1 MNKYS
6 YCQIQATMCK
16 SHANQILPAAIY
28 TLSAAKL
35 AVLQSLLPASA
46 FQCSHVGDPVHKIHT
61 KFTSYGPS
69 ILESIVRDIYMI
81 SPSEDITIK
90 SFAATCLKSIPGF
103 PAASLYFSAV
113 AQDFVRITNWL
124 RGHVKSVIGG
134 SIETIPI
141 YEKYGFQAW
150 GTLGGNQIL
159 CEIFPHVNLAESW
172 ILDVIAGY
180 ALAAVAPPEI
190 TEIILVFPLQGFV
203 HTLHVEAW
211 SHRDRFLDVLVGMC
225 EEAEG
230 AEEAEE
236 AEGSSL
242 VHRIVGEM
250 TDDSVPTTG
259 SELMNRYHIGRHLSK
274 EGPFANSLKV
284 VPDGSRAWQY
294 FLSSPR
300 MTKVSI
306 KADDVTASQ
315 VYIARTG
322 ARIFIHSPYIIN
334 LCQAPGPDNYGVRCL
349 RETLTAAATMGCLGV
364 VVHVGKTVKMDAVEA
379 LANMRENLLACLD
392 VATADCPLLLE
403 TPAGQGTETLLTYAE
418 FFGFIAVI
426 DDPRLRVCVDTCHVF
441 ASGQCPLEY
450 LQRAIRE
457 YPGWVRLIHFND
469 SLGARGSCV
478 DRHAP
483 PGEGHIGLA
492 QMMAIAETGR
502 AAGIGMVYE

>member
-1 MNKYS
+1 
-6 YCQIQATMCK
+6 MCK

-28 TLSAAKL
+28 TLPAAKL

-46 FQCSHVGDPVHKIHT
+46 FQCSHVGAPAHKIHT
-61 KFTSYGPS
+61 TFTSYGPTA
-69 ILESIVRDIYMI
+69 LESIVRDLYVI

-90 SFAATCLKSIPGF
+90 SFASTCLKSIPGF
-103 PAASLYFSAV
+103 PAASLYFSAA

-134 SIETIPI
+134 PVETIPI

-150 GTLGGNQIL
+150 GTLGGNHVL
-159 CEIFPHVNLAESW
+159 AEIFPRVNLAATW
-172 ILDVIAGY
+172 TLDVIAAY

-190 TEIILVFPLQGFV
+190 TEIILTFPLQGFV
-203 HTLHVEAW
+203 HTLHVGTWVE
-211 SHRDRFLDVLVGMC
+211 RDRFLDVLVGMC
-225 EEAEG
+225 EEAGEEG
-230 AEEAEE
+230 TA
-236 AEGSSL
+236 L

-274 EGPFANSLKV
+274 EGAFAQSLQV

-300 MTKVSI
+300 MTKVSV
-306 KADDVTASQ
+306 KAEDVAASRA
-315 VYIARTG
+315 YIVRTG
-322 ARIFIHSPYIIN
+322 SRIYIHSPYIIN

-349 RETLTAAATMGCLGV
+349 RETLTAAAAMGCLGV
-364 VVHVGKTVKMDAVEA
+364 VVHVGKTVKMDAAEA
-379 LANMRENLLACLD
+379 LANMRENVLACLD

-418 FFGFIAVI
+418 FFGFVAEIA
-426 DDPRLRVCVDTCHVF
+426 DPRLRVCVDTCHVF

-450 LQRAIRE
+450 LQKAVRE
-457 YPGWVRLIHFND
+457 YPGWVSLIHFND
-469 SLGARGSCV
+469 SLGVRGSCV

-483 PGEGHIGLA
+483 PGEGYIGLPL
-492 QMMAIAETGR
+492 MTAIAETGR
-502 AAGIGMVYE
+502 AASIAMVYE